1 MEILWV
7 EDNPGDEVLIRLA
20 LSGAS
25 VPLNLH
31 FARDGEQ
38 ALRLIGRTGFRPA
51 LIVLDLNI
59 PRIPG
64 PDLLQRWRGNDI
76 PMVVFS
82 SSRNAAERALVLALG
97 AREFVEKPTGIEA
110 FTSAVSGIVERW
122 HEGVPQKRLWQLILG
137 VGSWPAGI
145 PGQKLLP

>member
-25 VPLNLH
+25 VPVNLH

-38 ALRLIGRTGFRPA
+38 ALRMIGRTGFRPS

-64 PDLLQRWRGNDI
+64 PDLLQRWRGIDI

-82 SSRNAAERALVLALG
+82 SSRNSAERALVLALG
-97 AREFVEKPTGIEA
+97 AREFVEKPTGIGP
-110 FTSAVSGIVERW
+110 FTSAVSGIVQRW
-122 HEGVPQKRLWQLILG
+122 GEGSPEITCG
-137 VGSWPAGI
+137 A
-145 PGQKLLP
+145 